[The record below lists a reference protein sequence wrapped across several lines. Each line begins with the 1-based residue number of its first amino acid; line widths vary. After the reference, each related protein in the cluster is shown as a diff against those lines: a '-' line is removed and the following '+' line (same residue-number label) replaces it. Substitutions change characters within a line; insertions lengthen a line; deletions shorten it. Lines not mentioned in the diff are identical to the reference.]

1 MFIVDRMILPPERKR
16 NNDDESITVI
26 LFKKRDVNDRDKS
39 LKTIKIL
46 PEDTKIVI
54 CDICSA
60 SLKSQVWLDHYKK
73 SVHRFS
79 DKYLSG
85 APLYCSVMTTSVG
98 KQGFVIIVYLSE
110 EC

>member
-16 NNDDESITVI
+16 HNDDESITVI

-60 SLKSQVWLDHYKK
+60 SLKSQAFLDHTMSNSIKFCALFLVNPWPSLK
-73 SVHRFS
+73 MCH
-79 DKYLSG
+79 
-85 APLYCSVMTTSVG
+85 P
-98 KQGFVIIVYLSE
+98 
-110 EC
+110 

>member
-16 NNDDESITVI
+16 HNDDESITVI

-73 SVHRFS
+73 SVHLFS
-79 DKYLSG
+79 VTKGTLQSQMSVRLSVRLKSK
-85 APLYCSVMTTSVG
+85 P
-98 KQGFVIIVYLSE
+98 F
-110 EC
+110 